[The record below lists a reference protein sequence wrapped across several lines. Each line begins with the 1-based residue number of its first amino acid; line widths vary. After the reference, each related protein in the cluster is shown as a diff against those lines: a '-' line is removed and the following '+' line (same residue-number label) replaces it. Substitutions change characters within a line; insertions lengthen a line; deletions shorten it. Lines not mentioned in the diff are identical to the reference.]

1 MRLIALLCCALS
13 VAAAGPTA
21 PVVSEVLATQ
31 VALDR
36 AGFSPGEIDGRAGK
50 NLQRAL
56 DAYQQSHKEPLP
68 LVGDVPPL
76 IDYTT
81 TDADL
86 AGPFTADIPSN
97 LPDQAALDALN
108 YRNPLEALAERF
120 HSSPMLLQEL
130 NPQATFQKAGEHI
143 MVPNVASAPLPVPTS
158 AITVVVTQSTSALTI
173 EDANG

>member
-1 MRLIALLCCALS
+1 MLSAYTVIVCRIPEVHPLQSSLSMRVVALLCCLVAVTGRPDLS
-13 VAAAGPTA
+13 AEAQGAKVEGRAPHPEARRNA
-21 PVVSEVLATQ
+21 PVVSEALATQ

-86 AGPFTADIPSN
+86 AGP
-97 LPDQAALDALN
+97 
-108 YRNPLEALAERF
+108 
-120 HSSPMLLQEL
+120 
-130 NPQATFQKAGEHI
+130 
-143 MVPNVASAPLPVPTS
+143 
-158 AITVVVTQSTSALTI
+158 
-173 EDANG
+173 